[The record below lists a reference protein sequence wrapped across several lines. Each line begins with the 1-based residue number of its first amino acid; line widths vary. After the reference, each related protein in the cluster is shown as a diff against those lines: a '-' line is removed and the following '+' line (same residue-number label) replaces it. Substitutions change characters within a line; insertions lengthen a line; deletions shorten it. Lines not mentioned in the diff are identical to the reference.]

1 MALAGRSARR
11 SGTGRRWLVIG
22 VVITL
27 LVLLVD
33 ASLKSRSPAPARTLA
48 AQAWMDRIL
57 PIIQTSTEE
66 GRQVTQIRSNGLHMS
81 QAAITGQL
89 NQVASGALAAY
100 RQAVALSPPAVV
112 AGAAGL
118 LEASLLVRSQGAAM
132 LANGL
137 NQLLTTR
144 NASSLQPLTTA
155 GQDFQISD
163 RAYQLFT
170 QNLPPLGATV
180 PASVWVSDGTQ
191 YDPTQLSLWTTTLRN
206 ATTLTPA
213 HQLRIVAVSTN
224 PGAVS
229 QSQSQTGSTPLQI
242 LPVQNAIGVTIVVA
256 DVGNQ
261 PENNLTIRAA
271 IAPSLGA
278 SSVRDFMNLT
288 PGQAQSI
295 TIGPLNPVVGQPTT
309 LTVTVTP
316 PSGSPTPAQTQALTF
331 EMPSLT
337 SSSTT
342 TTTTP
347 ATTTTLPSTA
357 TTLPGST
364 SPTT

>member
-22 VVITL
+22 VVITV

-57 PIIQTSTEE
+57 PIIETSTEE
-66 GRQVTQIRSNGLHMS
+66 GRQVTQIRTNGTHMS

-89 NQVASGALAAY
+89 NQVASGSAAAY
-100 RQAVALSPPAVV
+100 RQAVALSPPAEV

-118 LEASLLVRSQGAAM
+118 LEASLLVRSQGAAIM
-132 LANGL
+132 AQGFNR
-137 NQLLTTR
+137 LLTSGTD
-144 NASSLQPLTTA
+144 AAQQALTTA

-163 RAYQLFT
+163 RAYQLFA
-170 QNLPPLGATV
+170 QNLPNLGASV
-180 PASVWVSDGTQ
+180 PSSVWVTDGTQ
-191 YDPTQLSLWTTTLRN
+191 YDPSQLSIWTATLRN
-206 ATTLTPA
+206 ATSSTPA
-213 HQLRIVAVSTN
+213 HQLQIVAVSTN

-229 QSQSQTGSTPLQI
+229 QSRTPSGSTIQI
-242 LPVQNAIGVTIVVA
+242 LPVQSAVGVTIVVA
-256 DVGNQ
+256 NEGNQ
-261 PENNLTIRAA
+261 TENNLTVRAA
-271 IAPSLGA
+271 ISPSAGA

-288 PGQAQSI
+288 PGQAQSM
-295 TIGPLNPVVGQPTT
+295 TIGPVNPVVGQPTT

-316 PSGSPTPAQTQALTF
+316 PSGSPTSTQTQTLTF

-342 TTTTP
+342 TSTTTP
-347 ATTTTLPSTA
+347 TTT
-357 TTLPGST
+357 
-364 SPTT
+364 PTTVAGTTPPTT